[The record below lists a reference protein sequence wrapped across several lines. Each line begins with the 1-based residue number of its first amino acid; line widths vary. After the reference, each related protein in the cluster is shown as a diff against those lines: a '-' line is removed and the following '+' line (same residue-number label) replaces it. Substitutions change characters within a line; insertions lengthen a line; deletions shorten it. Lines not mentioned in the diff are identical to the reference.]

1 MYEIL
6 SLFSVLY
13 PHLSTTTVRQFSRV
27 VLGLLAMT
35 GRVSMRNIS
44 RWTSAGGSYRT
55 VQRFFNT
62 VIPWGTVYW
71 VFFRTYLLD
80 RESTYILA
88 GDETI
93 VSKSGQSTYGLSP
106 TYGLSRFFSS
116 GHGKTIPSLAFFGL
130 SLVSVKERRC
140 YPMIMEQIVRGD
152 TCSPGPPETSQPR
165 DTTQTP
171 VPKRKRGRPKGSRNR
186 NKTEVELSDTL
197 KQIQTLMKALL
208 KRIDALIP
216 LCYLVLDG
224 YFGHN
229 NALQMTKQ
237 CGLELISKL
246 RVNTVSLYFPAT
258 GFPYAGRGRPRL
270 YGQRFNPQHIDPK
283 WRISRQTHANI
294 TTEVYQAKLHHKK
307 FPDPLNV
314 VCILKTHLPTEKKS
328 HVLLFSSDLALD
340 AETLIDSYALR
351 FQIEFNFR
359 DAKQYWGLEDFMNV
373 NKTPVN
379 NAANLSMFMV
389 NVSAKLLAPLRLE
402 HSECSVLDLKA
413 GYRGMKYLQETLKML
428 PQKPEPIV
436 IDQIAERLGSIGAI
450 HYTSPQIRPG

>member
-1 MYEIL
+1 MYDIL

-35 GRVSMRNIS
+35 GQVSMLNIS
-44 RWTSAGGSYRT
+44 RWTSEGGSYRT

-62 VIPWGTVYW
+62 LIPWGSVYW
-71 VFFRTYLLD
+71 VFFTTYLLD
-80 RESTYILA
+80 RESAYILA
-88 GDETI
+88 GDETV
-93 VSKSGQSTYGLSP
+93 VSKSGQS

-116 GHGKTIPSLAFFGL
+116 GHGKTIPSLAFFSL
-130 SLVSVKERRC
+130 ALVSVKARRS
-140 YPMIMEQIVRGD
+140 YPMVMEQIVRRD
-152 TCSPGPPETSQPR
+152 TRGLPSPPETSEPR
-165 DTTQTP
+165 DDKQTP
-171 VPKRKRGRPKGSRNR
+171 SSRRKRGRPKGSRNR

-197 KQIQTLMKALL
+197 KHVQTMIKALL
-208 KRIDALIP
+208 RRIDDLIP
-216 LCYLVLDG
+216 LRYLVLDG

-229 NALQMTKQ
+229 PALQMTQQ
-237 CGLELISKL
+237 CGLALISKL
-246 RVNTVSLYFPAT
+246 RINTALYFPST
-258 GFPYAGRGRPRL
+258 LPYAGRGRPRL
-270 YGQRFNPQHIDPK
+270 YGQRFNPQQIDAK
-283 WRISRQTHANI
+283 YRVSTQTHENT
-294 TTEVYQAKLHHKK
+294 TTEVYQAKLRHKK
-307 FPDPLNV
+307 FPEPLNV
-314 VCILKTHLPTEKKS
+314 VCILKTHLLTHRKS

-340 AETLIDSYALR
+340 AETMIDYYALR
-351 FQIEFNFR
+351 FQIEFSFR

-402 HSECSVLDLKA
+402 HAELSVLDLKA
-413 GYRGMKYLQETLKML
+413 RYRGMKYLRETLKML

-436 IDQIAERLGSIGAI
+436 IDNIAEHLGSIGAI

>member
-1 MYEIL
+1 MYDIL

-35 GRVSMRNIS
+35 GQVSMLNIS
-44 RWTSAGGSYRT
+44 RWTSEGGSYRT

-62 VIPWGTVYW
+62 LIPWGTVYW
-71 VFFRTYLLD
+71 VFFSTYLLD

-88 GDETI
+88 GDETT
-93 VSKSGQSTYGLSP
+93 VSKSGPS

-116 GHGKTIPSLAFFGL
+116 VYGKTIPGLAFLSL
-130 SLVSVKERRC
+130 SLVSVKERRS
-140 YPMIMEQIVRGD
+140 YPLVMEQIVRGD
-152 TCSPGPPETSQPR
+152 TRRRSLPASEPPEE
-165 DTTQTP
+165 TQQP
-171 VPKRKRGRPKGSRNR
+171 VPRRNRGRPKGSRNR
-186 NKTEVELSDTL
+186 NKTQVQLSDTL
-197 KQIQTLMKALL
+197 KHLQTLIKALL
-208 KRIDALIP
+208 RRIDDLIP
-216 LCYLVLDG
+216 VRYLVLDG

-229 NALQMTKQ
+229 NALQMTKA
-237 CGLELISKL
+237 CGLHLISKL
-246 RVNTVSLYFPAT
+246 RVNTALYFSSRET
-258 GFPYAGRGRPRL
+258 PYAGRGRPRL
-270 YGQRFNPQHIDPK
+270 YGQRFNPQQIDPK
-283 WRISRQTHANI
+283 CRISTETHGNI
-294 TTEVYQAKLHHKK
+294 TTEVYQAQLRHKK

-314 VCILKTHLPTEKKS
+314 VCILKTQLMTQRKS

-389 NVSAKLLAPLRLE
+389 NVSAKLLAPLHLE
-402 HSECSVLDLKA
+402 HAECSVLDLKA
-413 GYRGMKYLQETLKML
+413 SYRGMKYLRETLKIL
-428 PQKPEPIV
+428 PQKLETIV
-436 IDQIAERLGSIGAI
+436 IDEIAERLGSIGETI
-450 HYTSPQIRPG
+450 HHTPSQLNTS

>member
-1 MYEIL
+1 M
-6 SLFSVLY
+6 
-13 PHLSTTTVRQFSRV
+13 P
-27 VLGLLAMT
+27 GW
-35 GRVSMRNIS
+35 VSMLNIS
-44 RWTSAGGSYRT
+44 RWTSEGGSYRT

-62 VIPWGTVYW
+62 VIPWGPVYW
-71 VFFRTYLLD
+71 VFFRKYLLD
-80 RESTYILA
+80 RESAYILA

-93 VSKSGQSTYGLSP
+93 VSKSGQS

-116 GHGKTIPSLAFFGL
+116 GHGKTIPSLAFFGV
-130 SLVSVKERRC
+130 SLVSVKERRS
-140 YPMIMEQIVRGD
+140 YPMFMEQIVRGD
-152 TCSPGPPETSQPR
+152 THSRSSPASEDRDETQPPAPQRT
-165 DTTQTP
+165 
-171 VPKRKRGRPKGSRNR
+171 RGRPKGSRNR
-186 NKTEVELSDTL
+186 NKTQVELSDTL
-197 KQIQTLMKALL
+197 KHLQTMVKALL
-208 KRIDALIP
+208 ARVDDLIP
-216 LCYLVLDG
+216 LRYLVLDG

-258 GFPYAGRGRPRL
+258 GFPHAGRGRPRL
-270 YGQRFNPQHIDPK
+270 YGQRLNPQQIDAK

-328 HVLLFSSDLALD
+328 HLLLFSSDLALD

-359 DAKQYWGLEDFMNV
+359 DAKQFWGLEDFMNV

-379 NAANLSMFMV
+379 NAANLFYVHGKCLCETFSTFAFRTHRV
-389 NVSAKLLAPLRLE
+389 ERLRSQSTLPRGEVFSNIKYKLSSFEA
-402 HSECSVLDLKA
+402 DLKT
-413 GYRGMKYLQETLKML
+413 RKYGINPLVDGFHASYL
-428 PQKPEPIV
+428 PILMEIRTEVFIPK
-436 IDQIAERLGSIGAI
+436 IA
-450 HYTSPQIRPG
+450 YTKH

>member
-1 MYEIL
+1 MSDIL
-6 SLFSVLY
+6 SLFSVLH
-13 PHLSTTTVRQFSRV
+13 PHLSTTPVRQFSRV
-27 VLGLLAMT
+27 VLGVLSMT
-35 GRVSMRNIS
+35 GQVTMLNIS
-44 RWTSAGGSYRT
+44 RWTSEGGSYRT

-71 VFFRTYLLD
+71 VFFRKYLLD
-80 RESTYILA
+80 RESAYILA

-93 VSKSGQSTYGLSP
+93 VSKSGQSTYGLS
-106 TYGLSRFFSS
+106 RFFSS
-116 GHGKTIPSLAFFGL
+116 GHGKTIPSLAFIGL

-171 VPKRKRGRPKGSRNR
+171 LPKRNRGRPKGSRNR
-186 NKTEVELSDTL
+186 NKTQVDLSDTL
-197 KQIQTLMKALL
+197 KQIQTLIKALL

-216 LCYLVLDG
+216 LRYLLLDG

-229 NALQMTKQ
+229 PALQMTKQ

-246 RVNTVSLYFPAT
+246 RVNTALYFPAT
-258 GFPYAGRGRPRL
+258 EPYAGRGRPRL
-270 YGQRFNPQHIDPK
+270 YGQRFNPQHIDAK

-314 VCILKTHLPTEKKS
+314 VCILKTHLRTHRKS

-340 AETLIDSYALR
+340 AETLIDYYALR

-359 DAKQYWGLEDFMNV
+359 DAKQFWGLEDFMNV
-373 NKTPVN
+373 KKTPVN

-402 HSECSVLDLKA
+402 HAELSVLDLKA
-413 GYRGMKYLQETLKML
+413 RYRGLKYFRETLKIL
-428 PQKPEPIV
+428 PQKPDPIV

-450 HYTSPQIRPG
+450 HHTPPQLNTS

>member
-1 MYEIL
+1 MYDIL

-13 PHLSTTTVRQFSRV
+13 PHLSTTGVRQFSRV

-35 GRVSMRNIS
+35 GRVTMLNMS
-44 RWTSAGGSYRT
+44 RWTSESGSYRT

-71 VFFRTYLLD
+71 VFFRKYLLD
-80 RESTYILA
+80 RESAYILA

-93 VSKSGQSTYGLSP
+93 VSKSGQS

-197 KQIQTLMKALL
+197 KQIQTLIKALL

-216 LCYLVLDG
+216 LRYLVLDG

-229 NALQMTKQ
+229 NALQMTQQ

-246 RVNTVSLYFPAT
+246 RATTALYFPST
-258 GFPYAGRGRPRL
+258 LPSAGRGRPRL
-270 YGQRFNPQHIDPK
+270 YGQRFNPQQIDAK
-283 WRISRQTHANI
+283 YRVSTQTHGNI
-294 TTEVYQAKLHHKK
+294 TTEVHQAELRHKK
-307 FPDPLNV
+307 FPDPLKV
-314 VCILKTHLPTEKKS
+314 VCILKTHLPTAKKS
-328 HVLLFSSDLALD
+328 HVLLFSSDLTLD
-340 AETLIDSYALR
+340 AEKIIESYALR

-402 HSECSVLDLKA
+402 HSEASVLDLKA
-413 GYRGMKYLQETLKML
+413 RYRGVKYLRETLKIL
-428 PQKPEPIV
+428 PQKPDPIV

-450 HYTSPQIRPG
+450 HHTPFQLNTS